1 MLKTATFISYGLGIY
16 LLIGLIFSLYFIT
29 RGIRYEPIEGKAP
42 VLRVMLLPAAVLV
55 WPLLI
60 GKKS

>member
-16 LLIGLIFSLYFIT
+16 LLVGLVFSLYFIT
-29 RGIRYEPIEGKAP
+29 RGIRHEPIEGKAL
-42 VLRVMLLPAAVLV
+42 VLRFMLFPAAVLI

-60 GKKS
+60 GKRS

>member
-16 LLIGLIFSLYFIT
+16 LLIGLIFGLYFIT
-29 RGIRYEPIEGKAP
+29 FGLRDAPIEGKAP
-42 VLRVMLLPAAVLV
+42 VLRLMLLPAAVLI

-60 GKKS
+60 GKRS